1 MVYVTCLTPAI
12 NLNTFSIAARSK
24 DGKSFGVAVS
34 TARPNVGSLVPFV
47 SLKGAIATQ
56 ARVNTDFGRHGLSL
70 LEADMPITTALESL
84 LTADANRDIRQL
96 HGVDANSSFAFTG
109 KDCVNWAGHI
119 KKEDFSVAGNML
131 TGEKVVTA
139 MAKAFQ
145 ENEALGLSERLV
157 LALEAAQLAGGD
169 KRGKQSAA
177 LLVASQAPR
186 LYHNVRVDDHSDPVK
201 ELRRI
206 YELIKEESDKLK
218 NQYGEA
224 GLSLFSKVKTWLL
237 YS

>member
-1 MVYVTCLTPAI
+1 MTCLTPGI

-24 DGKSFGVAVS
+24 DAKSFGVAVS

-47 SLKGAIATQ
+47 SLKAAIATQ
-56 ARVNTDFGRHGLSL
+56 ARVNTDFGRHGLAL
-70 LEADMPITTALESL
+70 VETNIPITTALESL
-84 LTADANRDIRQL
+84 LNADADKDIRQL
-96 HGVDANSSFAFTG
+96 HAVDANSSFAFTG
-109 KDCVNWAGHI
+109 KNCVGWAGHLQA
-119 KKEDFSVAGNML
+119 EDFSIAGNML
-131 TGEKVVTA
+131 AGEQVISA
-139 MAKAFQ
+139 MAETFQ
-145 ENEALGLSERLV
+145 ENETLELSERLV

-206 YELIKEESDKLK
+206 YELIKEESTKLK
-218 NQYGEA
+218 AQYGEA
-224 GLSLFSKVKTWLL
+224 GLSLFSKVKT
-237 YS
+237 

>member
-12 NLNTFSIAARSK
+12 NLNTVSIAARSK

-56 ARVNTDFGRHGLSL
+56 ARVNTAFRRHGLSFP
-70 LEADMPITTALESL
+70 EANLPIVTALESL
-84 LTADANRDIRQL
+84 LTADADKDLRQL
-96 HGVDANSSFAFTG
+96 HGVDASSSFAFTG
-109 KDCVNWAGHI
+109 KDCVDWAGHI
-119 KKEDFSVAGNML
+119 KQEDFSVAGNML
-131 TGEKVVTA
+131 AGEQVINA
-139 MAKAFQ
+139 MAEAFQ
-145 ENEALGLSERLV
+145 ANETLELSERLV

-177 LLVASQAPR
+177 LLVASQSPR

-218 NQYGEA
+218 SQYGEA
-224 GLSLFSKVKTWLL
+224 GLSLFIKVKT
-237 YS
+237 